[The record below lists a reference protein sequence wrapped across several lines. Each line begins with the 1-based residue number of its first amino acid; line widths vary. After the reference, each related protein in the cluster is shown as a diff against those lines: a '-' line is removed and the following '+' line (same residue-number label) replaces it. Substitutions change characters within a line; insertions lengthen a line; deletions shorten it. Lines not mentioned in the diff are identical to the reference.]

1 MLHGDAKKNVLAR
14 LRRVEGQVA
23 GIQRMVDDEK
33 YCVDVLLQ
41 VRAAQ
46 AALGKIGQ
54 MILASHI
61 ECCVAEAFE
70 SGTERERH
78 RKIDELVEVFGRYSR
93 MGAK

>member
-1 MLHGDAKKNVLAR
+1 MLHGEAKKKALAR

-23 GIQRMVDDEK
+23 GIQRMVEDEK

-41 VRAAQ
+41 VTAAQ

-61 ECCVAEAFE
+61 ECCVADAFE
-70 SGTERERH
+70 SGSDRERH
-78 RKIDELVEVFGRYSR
+78 QKIDELVEVFGRYSR
-93 MGAK
+93 IGAK